1 MKTTKPT
8 MFYVEYNAK
17 FIAMYKSV
25 RACLA
30 FIDRKG
36 LRDDFDNSLCIYDN
50 LGNPYSWI
58 NGNRIN

>member
-1 MKTTKPT
+1 